1 MPEERL
7 RVRHHLLDPPLR
19 VGRPADARVEG
30 AVVPEPHGEHVRGRD
45 GHAVAGFA
53 KDNLICYDYE
63 HK

>member
-19 VGRPADARVEG
+19 LGRPADALVEG
-30 AVVPEPHGEHVRGRD
+30 AVVAEPDGEDVRRRD

-53 KDNLICYDYE
+53 EDK
-63 HK
+63 H